1 MAGQPLLQ
9 KLAALIEAEG
19 GDAFILD
26 RVADGEP
33 VGRIARSIIIPGED
47 HPISRPFLY
56 TWRNAGGDHREKGW
70 ALAMEVSAHALV
82 EEAGEVLEALAGQ
95 VAPSSGEVALAKA
108 LSEYKR
114 WLATKRNKAAY
125 GEDKSTHINIL
136 NVGGDHLAAL
146 RELGHMGQGQL
157 PESIPEAEAVVV
169 DE

>member
-1 MAGQPLLQ
+1 MAAQPLLR
-9 KLAALIEAEG
+9 KLTALIEAEG

-26 RVADGEP
+26 RIADGEP
-33 VGRIARSIIIPGED
+33 IGRIARSITIPGEG

-56 TWRNAGGDHREKGW
+56 TWRNSGGEHRRKGW
-70 ALAMEVSAHALV
+70 TLAIEVSAHALV

-114 WLATKRNKAAY
+114 WLATKRNRAVY
-125 GEDKSTHINIL
+125 GEEKAGVNVNIL
-136 NVGGDHLAAL
+136 NVGGEYLAAL
-146 RELGHMGQGQL
+146 RAFGHMGQEQL
-157 PESIPEAEAVVV
+157 PEADAVVL